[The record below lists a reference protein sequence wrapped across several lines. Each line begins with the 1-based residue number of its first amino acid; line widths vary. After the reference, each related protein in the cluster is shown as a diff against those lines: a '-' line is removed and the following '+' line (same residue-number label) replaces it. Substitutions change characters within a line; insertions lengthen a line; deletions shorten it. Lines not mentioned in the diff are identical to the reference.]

1 MCSVTEPRRAT
12 VSCKNLFSSSAN
24 DRSMTTTTTPS
35 SSSRRCNNNNAH
47 GKRNSNID
55 TNVFVRSSNYLRKNQ
70 QQQQQQQR
78 LVDITNDSHFNS
90 NVFQIP
96 FSVEQTYDNGKKS
109 LSNTTN
115 NTKLLRTP
123 LNPLSPAFF
132 STRQTSVLSSEQK
145 QDVPLR

>member
-24 DRSMTTTTTPS
+24 DRSMTTITTL

-47 GKRNSNID
+47 GKRNSNMN
-55 TNVFVRSSNYLRKNQ
+55 TYGFVRSSNHLTKKQ

-78 LVDITNDSHFNS
+78 LVDITNDSHSNS

-96 FSVEQTYDNGKKS
+96 FSVEQTYDNGRKS
-109 LSNTTN
+109 LSNSTN
-115 NTKLLRTP
+115 NTKLLRTS

-132 STRQTSVLSSEQK
+132 STRQTSVLPSEQK